1 MARCNGGRCAWAV
14 GFFTGQ
20 TSATML
26 KQYESASIPI
36 ETQSAMS
43 ADELAAL
50 AAKTC
55 AVVMTA
61 NSTAEMARI
70 LALSEHGMLPAMTA
84 RKSGEREVRA
94 RVGHA
99 SLRLAIRVK
108 RSGSPLQPVSGRT
121 VVDS

>member
-1 MARCNGGRCAWAV
+1 
-14 GFFTGQ
+14 
-20 TSATML
+20 ML

-36 ETQSAMS
+36 DTQSAMS

-70 LALSEHGMLPAMTA
+70 LALSVHGMLACNDNT
-84 RKSGEREVRA
+84 EVRGDERGA
-94 RVGHA
+94 RSEG
-99 SLRLAIRVK
+99 
-108 RSGSPLQPVSGRT
+108 
-121 VVDS
+121 

>member
-1 MARCNGGRCAWAV
+1 
-14 GFFTGQ
+14 
-20 TSATML
+20 ML

-70 LALSEHGMLPAMTA
+70 LALSVHGMLPAMTA
-84 RKSGEREVRA
+84 RKSGEERGREVRA

-108 RSGSPLQPVSGRT
+108 RS
-121 VVDS
+121 VVPDCSLFRDVRWLNS